1 MYLASMATKKNA
13 AARVL
18 AKKKV
23 APKSATPKKTG
34 APKRRASSDPL
45 AVVGFMKIGPREC
58 GTLHDAPV
66 LRVVFLR

>member
-1 MYLASMATKKNA
+1 MRTRLADY
-13 AARVL
+13 VL
-18 AKKKV
+18 KG
-23 APKSATPKKTG
+23 G
-34 APKRRASSDPL
+34 AFADGEVMMASSDPL